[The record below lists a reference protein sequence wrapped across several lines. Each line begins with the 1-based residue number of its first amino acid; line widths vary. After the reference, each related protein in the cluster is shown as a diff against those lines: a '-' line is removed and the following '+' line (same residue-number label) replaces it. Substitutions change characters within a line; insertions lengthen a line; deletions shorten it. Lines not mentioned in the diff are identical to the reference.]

1 MTKNWGD
8 IMSGENAMSKTPTR
22 ASKDDVIAF
31 LRLNRDF
38 FKEHPELLEQ
48 LHIPG
53 REIGHGVADFQSALL
68 EKLKADKST
77 AQKLQREL
85 IDTVRANMSNHSRVQ
100 TAVLVLLEAESFEEV
115 IMTLTQ
121 DFPVLLDVDTVN
133 VVIEA
138 TSKEIPFVNQSGIRF
153 VRQGTVQKWLGKG
166 DAVLQDNVDGSEE
179 LFGPGAGLVK
189 SHALLRLEISPKTP
203 AGIIAFGSR
212 DPNAFHPNMAID
224 QIGFLAQVVE
234 RCFRLWLDVEE

>member
-1 MTKNWGD
+1 MTGEKAMTK
-8 IMSGENAMSKTPTR
+8 SPTR
-22 ASKDDVIAF
+22 ASEDDVVAY

-48 LHIPG
+48 MNIPG
-53 REIGHGVADFQSALL
+53 REHGHGVVDFQGALL
-68 EKLKADKST
+68 ERLKADKSK

-100 TAVLVLLEAESFEEV
+100 TAVLVLLEAETFEEM

-133 VVIEA
+133 VIIES
-138 TSKEIPFVNQSGIRF
+138 TSKEIPFVNQAGIRF
-153 VRQGTVQKWLGKG
+153 ARQGTVQKWLGTG
-166 DAVLQDNVDGSEE
+166 DAVLQENVNGSEE

-212 DPNAFHPNMAID
+212 DPEAFHANMAID